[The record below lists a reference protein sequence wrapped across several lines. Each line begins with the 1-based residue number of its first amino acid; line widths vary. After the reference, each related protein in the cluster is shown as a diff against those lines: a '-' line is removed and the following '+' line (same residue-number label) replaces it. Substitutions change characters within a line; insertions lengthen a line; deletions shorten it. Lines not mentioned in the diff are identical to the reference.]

1 MTILFIVLSVLICL
15 GSVKMG
21 IGKLNEPGPGLMPLG
36 AGFFLGILSLI
47 QLFVKGP
54 DPGEDQIGYKGVK
67 WGRLSLVVLSL
78 IAFTVLLPILGYL
91 ITTFL
96 VMFFL
101 YKSIEPQKWWVSF
114 SGAFLSTI
122 LTYLLFAVALKSYF
136 PEGVFS
142 F

>member
-1 MTILFIVLSVLICL
+1 MTLLFIVLSVLICL
-15 GSVKMG
+15 GSVQMG
-21 IGKLNEPGPGLMPLG
+21 IGGLSEPGPGLMPLG
-36 AGFFLGILSLI
+36 ASIVLGILSLAN
-47 QLFVKGP
+47 LFSKAS
-54 DPGEDQIGYKGVK
+54 DPVGDGIGYKGVK

-78 IAFTVLLPILGYL
+78 IAFTVLLPMLGYL

-101 YKSIEPQKWWVSF
+101 YKSIEPQKWRVAF
-114 SGAFLSTI
+114 LGAFLSTI